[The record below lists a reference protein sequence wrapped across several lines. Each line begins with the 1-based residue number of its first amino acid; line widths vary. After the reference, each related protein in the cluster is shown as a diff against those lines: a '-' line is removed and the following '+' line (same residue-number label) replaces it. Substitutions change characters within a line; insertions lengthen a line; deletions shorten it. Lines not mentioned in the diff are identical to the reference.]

1 MKKYIFIFL
10 VSLLLN
16 FSGFCQIEKGNI
28 EFFIDSTS
36 KMSIEEATKTSKFRV
51 AKNNVP
57 SVGINPNVVWM
68 KVLVKNNSSKSE
80 NIYTQIFITY
90 IDTVQYFVVKK
101 GILIEKSAQMG
112 WRRLIK
118 KQSFNSPN
126 HLYKYKLEAHEEIE
140 LYIRTI
146 KTQGSVRLPIEIEA
160 ENVFFEETINT
171 HEFWG
176 WFAGIGFI
184 IIILNTFLFLL
195 LKEKVYFYYTLY
207 VFAQI
212 GEVIT
217 TVGIHGDW
225 YFGGFLSVSGRNV
238 PNVFVTLFVT
248 SNLLFVSEFLR
259 IKNYHSKKLVKCVN
273 YLILIGFLL
282 IFLFFT
288 PLENIKT
295 DKAKYF
301 FSWVYT
307 VYFWLPILVSLFL
320 LLYSIFKQK
329 ERTASL
335 VYFFAG
341 TPLFIKGSLLMLENI
356 QLLPAIYNNHKYEA
370 AKMISF
376 EIVVLC
382 LWLAFRVKQYAD
394 ERENLLQE
402 KSKNQQIAYE
412 TGILMQN
419 QERSR
424 LAKELHDGVGIDLS
438 IVKMKL
444 ESLKMDFEKRNLNN
458 EINILTDGIKNI
470 DEITSEIRSFSHSL
484 MPPDLENNGIV
495 VAIQNLVANLNKVH
509 PNIEINFTTNIEEN
523 LENNISQNVYFIV
536 KELVNNALRHAKAKI
551 IDIEL
556 MQEKK
561 QIELR
566 IADDGIGYNFEKE
579 RKKRGLGL
587 RSIQSRVELMK
598 AQFEVKA
605 KPIGGVLHQIF
616 IKR

>member
-1 MKKYIFIFL
+1 MKKNFSILFVF
-10 VSLLLN
+10 LLLGFN
-16 FSGFCQIEKGNI
+16 GFCQIGKGNI
-28 EFFIDSTS
+28 EFFIDSTR
-36 KMSIEEATKTSKFRV
+36 KMSVEEATKTSKFRL
-51 AKNNVP
+51 AKNNIP
-57 SVGINPNVVWM
+57 SVGINSNVVWM
-68 KVLVKNNSSKSE
+68 RVLVKNNSSKSE

-112 WRRLIK
+112 WWRLIK

-146 KTQGSVRLPIEIEA
+146 KTQGSVRLPIEIVA
-160 ENVFFEETINT
+160 ENVFFEETLNT

-217 TVGIHGDW
+217 TVGIHGNW

-259 IKNYHSKKLVKCVN
+259 IKNYHSQKLVKCVN

-295 DKAKYF
+295 DQAKYF

-382 LWLAFRVKQYAD
+382 LWLAYRVKQYAD
-394 ERENLLQE
+394 EREKLVQE

-412 TGILMQN
+412 TGIQMQN

-444 ESLKMDFEKRNLNN
+444 EALKIDFEKKRFVD
-458 EINILTDGIKNI
+458 ETNILTDGIKNI
-470 DEITSEIRSFSHSL
+470 DEITSEIRNFSHSL
-484 MPPDLENNGIV
+484 MPPDLESNGV
-495 VAIQNLVANLNKVH
+495 AVAIQNLVGNLNKVH
-509 PNIEINFTTNIEEN
+509 RNIEINFTTNIEQN
-523 LENNISQNVYFIV
+523 LENNISQNIYFIV
-536 KELVNNALRHAKAKI
+536 KELINNTLRHANATI

-556 MQEKK
+556 MQEKQ
-561 QIELR
+561 QIDLR
-566 IADDGIGYNFEKE
+566 IADDGVGYDFEKAIE
-579 RKKRGLGL
+579 KGGLGL
-587 RSIQSRVELMK
+587 KSIKSRIELLK
-598 AQFEVKA
+598 AQFEVTL
-605 KPIGGVLHQIF
+605 KPNGGILHQIF
-616 IKR
+616 IKQ